1 MLGLAS
7 SVCATVNCQP
17 VTVSVH
23 DISFFNVL
31 QCCVCFAML
40 NGGKIWSG
48 FGIAGFLF
56 EFVADGILCEI
67 YRRFRLQSHVFN
79 TNNLCAFCRKEIFFK
94 IFFVWDFLKDP
105 CTSLPVYFFILLYID
120 ATACVDL
127 VYFCLFDMK
136 KVFSWLVWKQL
147 CIFVTYFNV

>member
-79 TNNLCAFCRKEIFFK
+79 TNNLCAFCWMYVF
-94 IFFVWDFLKDP
+94 
-105 CTSLPVYFFILLYID
+105 
-120 ATACVDL
+120 A
-127 VYFCLFDMK
+127 CLFFYITVHRCYSMCRPCVFLFIWYEKGFLMTCMK
-136 KVFSWLVWKQL
+136 TTLHICNIL
-147 CIFVTYFNV
+147 